1 MSAEEKSAATD
12 GAPAAAPDSA
22 EAVESPSRLRVPE
35 GIKLPDGTRWDG
47 HHVELE
53 RFAGPLDLLLFLVK
67 ERQIPIVEIPV
78 ASITDQFLAHL
89 KDLQLDWEKGGTELL
104 DNAGDFLVMAAAL
117 IQLKARELLPA
128 EAGADA
134 EDEELTREELIR
146 LLQEYER
153 FKAAAAALHGKMKER
168 SRIFLRTRPAVE
180 PEQEQILKVDLGR
193 LLDAFRQVLKRAP
206 EKEVREMAREPIRIE
221 ERIAAIRVL
230 LERDGTVLFSELFDP
245 EKERNWLIATF
256 LAILEMMRAVE
267 VVVVQRDILG
277 EIRIARPG
285 VIS

>member
-1 MSAEEKSAATD
+1 MPGDEPALPPEAT
-12 GAPAAAPDSA
+12 PAAAEGP
-22 EAVESPSRLRVPE
+22 AVRIPE
-35 GIKLPDGTRWDG
+35 GIKLPDGTRWEG

-78 ASITDQFLAHL
+78 AAITDQFLAHL
-89 KDLQLDWEKGGTELL
+89 KGLQASWDAGNTDLL
-104 DNAGDFLVMAAAL
+104 DEAGDFLVMAAAL
-117 IQLKARELLPA
+117 IQLKTRELLPV
-128 EAGADA
+128 EKGAA
-134 EDEELTREELIR
+134 PEDEELTREELIR

-153 FKAAAAALHGKMKER
+153 FKAAAQALHGRMKER
-168 SRIFLRTRPAVE
+168 SRIFLRSRPAVE
-180 PEQEQILKVDLGR
+180 PEQEEILKVDLGR

-206 EKEVREMAREPIRIE
+206 EKEVREMAREPIKIE
-221 ERIAAIRVL
+221 ERITAIRVL

-256 LAILEMMRAVE
+256 LAILEMMRAAE